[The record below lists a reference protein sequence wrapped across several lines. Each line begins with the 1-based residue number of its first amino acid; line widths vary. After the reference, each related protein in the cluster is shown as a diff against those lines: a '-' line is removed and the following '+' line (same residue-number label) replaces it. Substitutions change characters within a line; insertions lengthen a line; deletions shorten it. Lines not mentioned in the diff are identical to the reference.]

1 MNTVNMRDK
10 QQTIANASIIA
21 IDSIT
26 TNKYLIVYTDN
37 CDLNIYKNNQ
47 ILFFPQGSFVFIE
60 RGIKFSCKIKKI
72 NSDTKPYRA
81 IRLDKEELIMLKEIL
96 KSTHRYYFDE
106 KIIEIKPR
114 KKIVR
119 GEGYPDYVWI
129 FNRIAYTND
138 RTLKI
143 LKLAYIISRMGI
155 AKDII
160 HSLIASAAITFTDK
174 VRSMVEKD
182 TSKKWRINMIADKFN
197 ISEISVRKRLE
208 AEGMSFNNLLVEVRM
223 NKAMQLLLE
232 NEQQIHQISK
242 AIGILSPSY
251 FIKSFKNHF
260 GITPKQF
267 IIYFRE

>member
-10 QQTIANASIIA
+10 LTIADTSIIT
-21 IDSIT
+21 IDNIT

-37 CDLNIYKNNQ
+37 CDLNIHKNNQ
-47 ILFFPQGSFVFIE
+47 DLFFPQGSFVFIE

-72 NSDTKPYRA
+72 NPGKKPYRA
-81 IRLDKEELIMLKEIL
+81 IRLNKEELIMLKEIF
-96 KSTHRYYFDE
+96 KSTHSYYLDE
-106 KIIEIKPR
+106 KINERKPR
-114 KKIVR
+114 NKIVK
-119 GEGYPDYVWI
+119 GEGYPDYARI
-129 FNRIAYTND
+129 FDRIMSTND

-160 HSLIASAAITFTDK
+160 HSLIASAAIGFTDK
-174 VRSMVEKD
+174 VRSMIEKD
-182 TSKKWRINMIADKFN
+182 TSRKWRINMIADEFN
-197 ISEISVRKRLE
+197 ISEISVRKRLDS
-208 AEGMSFNNLLVEVRM
+208 EGISFNNLLVEVRM
-223 NKAMQLLLE
+223 NRAMQLLLE

-242 AIGILSPSY
+242 AVGILSPSY

>member
-1 MNTVNMRDK
+1 MNTENMRDK
-10 QQTIANASIIA
+10 LTITDASIIA

-26 TNKYLIVYTDN
+26 TNKYLTVYTDN
-37 CDLNIYKNNQ
+37 CDLTIHKNNQ
-47 ILFFPQGSFVFIE
+47 DLFFPQGTFVFIE
-60 RGIKFSCKIKKI
+60 RGIKFSCKINKK
-72 NSDTKPYRA
+72 NPEKKPYRA
-81 IRLDKEELIMLKEIL
+81 IRLDKEELIMLKEIF
-96 KSTHRYYFDE
+96 KSTHGYYLDE
-106 KIIEIKPR
+106 KIIERKPR
-114 KKIVR
+114 NKIVR
-119 GEGYPDYVWI
+119 GEGHPDYARI
-129 FNRIAYTND
+129 FDRIVSTND

-174 VRSMVEKD
+174 VRSMIEKD
-182 TSKKWRINMIADKFN
+182 TSRKWRINMIADEFN

-208 AEGMSFNNLLVEVRM
+208 SEGMSFNNLLVDVRM

-242 AIGILSPSY
+242 AVGILSPSY
-251 FIKSFKNHF
+251 FIKSFKYHF

>member
-1 MNTVNMRDK
+1 MNTENMRDK
-10 QQTIANASIIA
+10 LTITDASIIA

-37 CDLNIYKNNQ
+37 CDLTIHKNNQ
-47 ILFFPQGSFVFIE
+47 DLFFPQGTFVFIE
-60 RGIKFSCKIKKI
+60 RGIKFSCKINKK
-72 NSDTKPYRA
+72 NPEKKPYRA
-81 IRLDKEELIMLKEIL
+81 IRLDKEELIMLKEIF
-96 KSTHRYYFDE
+96 KSTHSYYLDE
-106 KIIEIKPR
+106 KIIERKPR
-114 KKIVR
+114 NKIVR
-119 GEGYPDYVWI
+119 GEGYPDYARI
-129 FNRIAYTND
+129 FDRIVSTNN

-174 VRSMVEKD
+174 VRSMIEKD
-182 TSKKWRINMIADKFN
+182 TSRKWRINMIADEFN

-208 AEGMSFNNLLVEVRM
+208 SEGMSFNNLLVDVRM

-242 AIGILSPSY
+242 AVGILSPSY
-251 FIKSFKNHF
+251 FIKSFKYHF